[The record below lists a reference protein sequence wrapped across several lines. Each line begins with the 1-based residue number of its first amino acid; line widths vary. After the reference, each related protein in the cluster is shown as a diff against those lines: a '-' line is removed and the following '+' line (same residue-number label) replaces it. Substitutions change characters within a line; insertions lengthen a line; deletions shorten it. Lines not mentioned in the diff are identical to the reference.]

1 MWKLYPGLSR
11 ERNDSP
17 VSLFYQEIKQFP
29 FKIGASMLKI
39 ALTSYAMEEYS
50 YVEALMFAAENGF
63 DAFEVNIFFPSID
76 LDNWNWNEI
85 EALKKI
91 SRDEEIEI
99 SVHAAFYELNMAAF
113 LKGIREESVRYIN
126 KSIDFCHELGGEV
139 VTVHPGKFT
148 YGIEPG
154 ATPDTDPLMKIQW
167 DHNIESLKKINAHAE
182 SKGITLCLENL
193 GWNDVSQSFED
204 MLKIRDE
211 VGDSLKFTLDIGHAR
226 LNSKGGVEE
235 GFRVLGDNIRH
246 IHFTDNFGEEDDHL
260 PIGEG
265 NTDYSSFFHF
275 IKDFPHVITLEVHVP
290 GTDPN
295 PILKS
300 LEYFRKLESR
310 YS

>member
-1 MWKLYPGLSR
+1 MP
-11 ERNDSP
+11 
-17 VSLFYQEIKQFP
+17 
-29 FKIGASMLKI
+29 KI
-39 ALTSYAMEEYS
+39 AMSSYAMEESS
-50 YVEALMFAAENGF
+50 YVEALKFAVENGF
-63 DAFEVNIFFPSID
+63 DAFEVNIYFPAID

-85 EALKKI
+85 EAIKKI
-91 SRDEEIEI
+91 TRDEEIKI

-126 KSIDFCHELGGEV
+126 KSIDLCRELGGEV

-148 YGIEPG
+148 YEIEPG
-154 ATPDTDPLMKIQW
+154 TSVDTDPLMKIQW
-167 DHNIESLKKINAHAE
+167 DHNIESLKRINTHAE

-193 GWNDVSQSFED
+193 GWNDVAQSFED
-204 MLKIRDE
+204 MLKIRNE
-211 VGDSLKFTLDIGHAR
+211 VGDTLQFTLDIGHAR
-226 LNSKGGVEE
+226 INSERGVME

-265 NTDYSSFFHF
+265 NTDYSSFFHLLTN
-275 IKDFPHVITLEVHVP
+275 FPHIIALEVVAP
-290 GTDPN
+290 GPDPG

-300 LEYFRKLESR
+300 LEYYRKLESR

>member
-1 MWKLYPGLSR
+1 M
-11 ERNDSP
+11 
-17 VSLFYQEIKQFP
+17 
-29 FKIGASMLKI
+29 KI
-39 ALTSYAMEEYS
+39 AMTSYALEELS
-50 YVEALMFAAENGF
+50 YLDALKFAAENGF
-63 DAFEVNIFFPSID
+63 DAFEVNLFFPAVD

-91 SRDEEIEI
+91 SRDEEMEF
-99 SVHAAFYELNMAAF
+99 SVHAIIYDLNMAAF

-126 KSIDFCHELGGEV
+126 KSIDFCYELGGEV

-154 ATPDTDPLMKIQW
+154 ATPATDPLMKIQW

-211 VGDSLKFTLDIGHAR
+211 VGETLQFTLDLGHAR
-226 LNSKGGVEE
+226 INSEGGVEE
-235 GFRVLGDNIRH
+235 GFRLLGDNIRH
-246 IHFTDNFGEEDDHL
+246 IHISDNYGEEDDHF

-265 NTDYSSFFHF
+265 DTDFSNIFHLLN
-275 IKDFPHVITLEVHVP
+275 DFPHIIDLVILSPGPDPAPIVISLAYLRSVERTL
-290 GTDPN
+290 DQ
-295 PILKS
+295 
-300 LEYFRKLESR
+300 ESTPD
-310 YS
+310 

>member
-1 MWKLYPGLSR
+1 MP
-11 ERNDSP
+11 
-17 VSLFYQEIKQFP
+17 
-29 FKIGASMLKI
+29 KI
-39 ALTSYAMEEYS
+39 AMSSYALEELS
-50 YVEALMFAAENGF
+50 YLDALKFAAENGF
-63 DAFEVNIFFPSID
+63 DAFEVNLYFPAVD

-99 SVHAAFYELNMAAF
+99 SVHAVFYDLNMAAF

-148 YGIEPG
+148 YEIEPG

-167 DHNIESLKKINAHAE
+167 DHNIESLKRINAYAE

-193 GWNDVSQSFED
+193 GWNDVAQSFED
-204 MLKIRDE
+204 MLRIRDE
-211 VGDSLKFTLDIGHAR
+211 VSETLQFTLDLGHAR
-226 LNSKGGVEE
+226 IKFEGGVEE

-246 IHFTDNFGEEDDHL
+246 IHLSDNYGEEDDHL

-265 NTDYSSFFHF
+265 DTDFSNIFHLLN
-275 IKDFPHVITLEVHVP
+275 DFPHIITLEILSPGPDPVP
-290 GTDPN
+290 IVN
-295 PILKS
+295 S
-300 LEYFRKLESR
+300 LAYLRTLERTLGRESTPG
-310 YS
+310 

>member
-1 MWKLYPGLSR
+1 MP
-11 ERNDSP
+11 
-17 VSLFYQEIKQFP
+17 
-29 FKIGASMLKI
+29 KI
-39 ALTSYAMEEYS
+39 AMSSYALEELS
-50 YVEALMFAAENGF
+50 YLDALKFAAENGF
-63 DAFEVNIFFPSID
+63 DAFEVNLYFPAVD

-99 SVHAAFYELNMAAF
+99 SVHAVFYDLNMAAF

-148 YGIEPG
+148 YEIEPG

-167 DHNIESLKKINAHAE
+167 DHNIESLKRINAYAE

-193 GWNDVSQSFED
+193 GWNDVAQSFED
-204 MLKIRDE
+204 MLRIRDE
-211 VGDSLKFTLDIGHAR
+211 VSETLQFTLDLGHAR
-226 LNSKGGVEE
+226 IKFEGGVEE

-246 IHFTDNFGEEDDHL
+246 IHLSDNYGEEDDHL

-265 NTDYSSFFHF
+265 DTDFSNIFHLLN
-275 IKDFPHVITLEVHVP
+275 DFPHIITLEILSPGPDPVP
-290 GTDPN
+290 IVN
-295 PILKS
+295 S
-300 LEYFRKLESR
+300 LAYLRTLERTLGLESTPG
-310 YS
+310 

>member
-1 MWKLYPGLSR
+1 MPNS
-11 ERNDSP
+11 S
-17 VSLFYQEIKQFP
+17 
-29 FKIGASMLKI
+29 
-39 ALTSYAMEEYS
+39 MEES
-50 YVEALMFAAENGF
+50 PCVEALKIAAENGF
-63 DAFEVNIFFPSID
+63 DAFEIGIYFPAVD

-85 EALKKI
+85 EAIKEI
-91 SRDEEIEI
+91 SRDAGIEI
-99 SVHAAFYELNMAAF
+99 CVHSAYYELNMAAF

-126 KSIDFCHELGGEV
+126 KSIDFCHELGGQV
-139 VTVHPGKFT
+139 INVHSGKFT
-148 YGIEPG
+148 YYDEQPG
-154 ATPDTDPLMKIQW
+154 ASIDTDPLMKIQW
-167 DHNIESLKKINAHAE
+167 DHHIESLKRINAHAE

-193 GWNDVSQSFED
+193 GWNEVAQSFED

-246 IHFTDNFGEEDDHL
+246 IHFTDNLGEEDDHL

-265 NTDYSSFFHF
+265 NTDYSSFFHLL
-275 IKDFPHVITLEVHVP
+275 KDFPHIITLEVHVP
-290 GTDPN
+290 GTDPG

>member
-1 MWKLYPGLSR
+1 MS
-11 ERNDSP
+11 
-17 VSLFYQEIKQFP
+17 
-29 FKIGASMLKI
+29 
-39 ALTSYAMEEYS
+39 SYALEELS
-50 YVEALMFAAENGF
+50 YLDALKFAAENGF
-63 DAFEVNIFFPSID
+63 DAFEVNLYFPAVD

-99 SVHAAFYELNMAAF
+99 SVHAVFYDLNMAAF

-148 YGIEPG
+148 YEIEPG

-167 DHNIESLKKINAHAE
+167 DHNIESLKRINAYAE

-193 GWNDVSQSFED
+193 GWNDVAQSFED
-204 MLKIRDE
+204 MLRIRDE
-211 VGDSLKFTLDIGHAR
+211 VSETLQFTLDLGHAR
-226 LNSKGGVEE
+226 IKFEGGVEE

-246 IHFTDNFGEEDDHL
+246 IHLSDNYGEEDDHL

-265 NTDYSSFFHF
+265 DTDFSNIFHLLN
-275 IKDFPHVITLEVHVP
+275 DFPHIITLEILSPGPDPVP
-290 GTDPN
+290 IVN
-295 PILKS
+295 S
-300 LEYFRKLESR
+300 LAYLRTLERTLGLESTPG
-310 YS
+310 